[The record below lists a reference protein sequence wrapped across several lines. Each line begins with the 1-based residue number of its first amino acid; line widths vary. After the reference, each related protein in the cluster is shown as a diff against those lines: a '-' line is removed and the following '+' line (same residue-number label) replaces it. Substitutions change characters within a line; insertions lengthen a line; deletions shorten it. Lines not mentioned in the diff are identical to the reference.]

1 MAAPAPLRRTA
12 RRLERVV
19 LGAAMSVAAWV
30 IERRL
35 LKAIRDGGG
44 RAPQP
49 AASAVRL
56 TVADTP
62 APDDAG

>member
-1 MAAPAPLRRTA
+1 MAAPLRRTA
-12 RRLERVV
+12 RRLERVL
-19 LGAAMSVAAWV
+19 LGAAMSVVAFV

-44 RAPQP
+44 NAPQ
-49 AASAVRL
+49 AAPSAVRL
-56 TVADTP
+56 TLGETP